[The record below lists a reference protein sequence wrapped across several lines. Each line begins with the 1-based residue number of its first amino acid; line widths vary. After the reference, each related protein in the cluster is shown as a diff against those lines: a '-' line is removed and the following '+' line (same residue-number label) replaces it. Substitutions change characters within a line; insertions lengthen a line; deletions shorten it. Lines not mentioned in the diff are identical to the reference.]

1 MKSKEFDEHFDN
13 GGDIAQFVDKEGATR
28 PNRDFTVFWSD
39 EDTAFI
45 ATCAKHPGLSAFG
58 STEEQAI
65 HEAKVARWLI
75 EAELGAPRMHPRV
88 QGAAE
93 TILRRYRGMSRDDL
107 LAHARKHRGTDLE
120 KLMRGLVSPGPKGPE
135 GTLVV
140 PDLTGRWFHEEV
152 EKAIEEADR
161 GEFATP
167 EEVAEVF
174 AKYEKTTEEKNGEI
188 MTEKRTPWQWQQTPS
203 DSEIR
208 PFITL
213 PLHKRRDECVALGN
227 KIRHNAHTFGGAF
240 HAPEVPEGTWADF
253 FFLGQA
259 KGVLWNASAITL
271 QAATKQAAEEMA
283 WDMALAKLP
292 EEVRDDAWWD
302 YIFGKLNPEKELGRL
317 EFGGK
322 TLGEYLEEVRADIL
336 ANNPPRIEE
345 HFGVEIEYCWGIGLT
360 MVLDVPEMSV
370 AAIEDGI
377 RKFRVI
383 ESEVLGAVMEK
394 VARPKAK
401 R

>member
-1 MKSKEFDEHFDN
+1 MEKS
-13 GGDIAQFVDKEGATR
+13 
-28 PNRDFTVFWSD
+28 DFSVFWSD
-39 EDTAFI
+39 EDNAFI

-65 HEAKVARWLI
+65 HEAKIGLSLI
-75 EAELGAPRMHPRV
+75 EAELEPPRAHPRI
-88 QGAAE
+88 QDAAE
-93 TILRRYRGMSRDDL
+93 AILRRYQGMSKDEL

-120 KLMRGLVSPGPKGPE
+120 KLMQGL
-135 GTLVV
+135 
-140 PDLTGRWFHEEV
+140 
-152 EKAIEEADR
+152 AAADR
-161 GEFATP
+161 GDFATP

-174 AKYEKTTEEKNGEI
+174 AKYEKTTEEKKEKC
-188 MTEKRTPWQWQQTPS
+188 MTEKRAPWQWQQTPS

-227 KIRHNAHTFGGAF
+227 KIRQGTHKFGGSF

-253 FFLGQA
+253 FFLGQT

-271 QAATKQAAEEMA
+271 HAAREQAAEEMA

-292 EEVRDDAWWD
+292 EDVRDDAWRD

-317 EFGGK
+317 EFGGN
-322 TLGEYLEEVRADIL
+322 TLGEYLEEIRADIL

-345 HFGVEIEYCWGIGLT
+345 HFGVEIEYFRGIGLT
-360 MVLDVPEMSV
+360 MVLDVPEMSTQ
-370 AAIEDGI
+370 AIEDGI

-383 ESEVLGAVMEK
+383 ESEVLSAVMEK
-394 VARPKAK
+394 VAR
-401 R
+401 